1 MVRTSQSLFAS
12 AHNLLGIDER
22 PDISYRASVGRIR
35 FAVWS
40 GRASGSTAMWDSAIW
55 DSSYLSRHGAVAW
68 LSVRMGE
75 DNGQKEAI

>member
-1 MVRTSQSLFAS
+1 MSGPTLANVLAS
-12 AHNLLGIDER
+12 GC
-22 PDISYRASVGRIR
+22 IR

-40 GRASGSTAMWDSAIW
+40 GRVSVSAAIWDSAIW
-55 DSSYLSRHGAVAW
+55 DSSCLSRHGVVAW